1 MAAKP
6 VPDRYH
12 TVTPYLTVD
21 DAALQIDFLKRA
33 FNAQVNYEMKDPQ
46 GNVRHAEVRVG
57 DSILMIGQARD
68 EWTSR
73 PMTFYLYVPDVDALY
88 KSALAAGRPACAH
101 RRQVHPRA
109 PRVRDSGRI
118 RPPSQNS
125 SEDPPTKSP
134 VHMGRQERG
143 KARHR
148 RVRGAA
154 PERRQARAC
163 RVAARSAQIGRAHA

>member
-6 VPDRYH
+6 VPDGYH

-88 KSALAAGRPACAH
+88 KSALAAGAKSLQEVTTQFYGDR
-101 RRQVHPRA
+101 
-109 PRVRDSGRI
+109 SGGV
-118 RPPSQNS
+118 
-125 SEDPPTKSP
+125 EDPQGNYWWIATHVEDVSP
-134 VHMGRQERG
+134 EEMDRRHQEAFSRQ
-143 KARHR
+143 
-148 RVRGAA
+148 
-154 PERRQARAC
+154 
-163 RVAARSAQIGRAHA
+163 SA

>member
-6 VPDRYH
+6 VPDGYH

-88 KSALAAGRPACAH
+88 KSALAAGAKSLQEVTTQFYGDR
-101 RRQVHPRA
+101 
-109 PRVRDSGRI
+109 SGGV
-118 RPPSQNS
+118 
-125 SEDPPTKSP
+125 EDPQGNYWWIATHVEDVSP
-134 VHMGRQERG
+134 EEMDRRHQEAFS
-143 KARHR
+143 K
-148 RVRGAA
+148 
-154 PERRQARAC
+154 Q
-163 RVAARSAQIGRAHA
+163 SA

>member
-6 VPDRYH
+6 VPDGYH

-88 KSALAAGRPACAH
+88 KSALAAGAKALQEVTTQFYGDR
-101 RRQVHPRA
+101 
-109 PRVRDSGRI
+109 SGGV
-118 RPPSQNS
+118 
-125 SEDPPTKSP
+125 EDPQGNYWWIATHVEDVSP
-134 VHMGRQERG
+134 EEMDRRHQEAFS
-143 KARHR
+143 K
-148 RVRGAA
+148 
-154 PERRQARAC
+154 Q
-163 RVAARSAQIGRAHA
+163 SA

>member
-6 VPDRYH
+6 VPDGYH

-73 PMTFYLYVPDVDALY
+73 PMTFYLYVPDVDAMY
-88 KSALAAGRPACAH
+88 KSALAAGAKSLQEVTTQFYGDR
-101 RRQVHPRA
+101 
-109 PRVRDSGRI
+109 SGGV
-118 RPPSQNS
+118 
-125 SEDPPTKSP
+125 EDPQGNYWWIATHVEDVSP
-134 VHMGRQERG
+134 EEMDRRHQEAFS
-143 KARHR
+143 K
-148 RVRGAA
+148 
-154 PERRQARAC
+154 Q
-163 RVAARSAQIGRAHA
+163 SA

>member
-6 VPDRYH
+6 VPDGYH

-88 KSALAAGRPACAH
+88 KSALATGGKSLQEVTTQFYGDR
-101 RRQVHPRA
+101 
-109 PRVRDSGRI
+109 SGGV
-118 RPPSQNS
+118 
-125 SEDPPTKSP
+125 EDPQGNYWWIATHVEDVSP
-134 VHMGRQERG
+134 EEMDRRHQEAFSRQ
-143 KARHR
+143 
-148 RVRGAA
+148 
-154 PERRQARAC
+154 
-163 RVAARSAQIGRAHA
+163 SA

>member
-6 VPDRYH
+6 VPDGYH

-21 DAALQIDFLKRA
+21 DATLQIDFLKRA

-88 KSALAAGRPACAH
+88 KSALAAGAKSLQEVTTQFYGDR
-101 RRQVHPRA
+101 
-109 PRVRDSGRI
+109 SGGV
-118 RPPSQNS
+118 
-125 SEDPPTKSP
+125 EDPQGNYWWIATHVEDVSP
-134 VHMGRQERG
+134 EEMDRRHQEAFS
-143 KARHR
+143 K
-148 RVRGAA
+148 
-154 PERRQARAC
+154 Q
-163 RVAARSAQIGRAHA
+163 SA